1 MLNVHEEFLNAI
13 KGSKNINEVEKKVEE
28 SAFELSKKK
37 LSRLKDIKK
46 REQRATELL
55 KSYIMV
61 LKDEGIENISTIKSV
76 IEGVTKAISYEKEQ
90 EIYELITL
98 ISKIEKEMEEK
109 KQDLR
114 SQIVSLYDKMQK
126 DIQVADDTTI
136 DYFEKALSDI
146 KLKEVSLLGILRE
159 TTEEAI
165 LTVLE
170 NQKDIEELINQI
182 TQNIVYQAIDEDDF
196 DKERLMD
203 ISKTVLEVAVNIAD
217 EYQAVAKEILRG
229 TTYGIKNGI
238 TKVINRFNESLE
250 FLPDEIRDT
259 KQEKILFDGLN
270 IIDINNEYLNI
281 LRNCSQKSNGISK
294 DILNEIINDIDFSLG
309 KIVKITT
316 QTKEN
321 ILKKIEGLKYSPKI
335 NELKK
340 RLSTL
345 NLEKKIKNIKKDD
358 FGTVA
363 NESKKLGIRA
373 WEVAKNALKHTKEN
387 LKHNEKDK

>member
-37 LSRLKDIKK
+37 LSRLKDVKK

-61 LKDEGIENISTIKSV
+61 LKDEGIENISTIKSA
-76 IEGVTKAISYEKEQ
+76 IEGITKAISYEKEQ

-114 SQIVSLYDKMQK
+114 SQIVSLYDRMQK

-136 DYFEKALSDI
+136 EYFEKALSDI

-358 FGTVA
+358 FETVA